1 MIFMVYVYMQRIIF
15 EENSFD
21 DPMRKDYKRR
31 QMR

>member
-21 DPMRKDYKRR
+21 DSMWEEYKRR
-31 QMR
+31 RMR